1 MQELMELEAANTKS
15 IEDVI
20 EEERRQVEAKTP
32 ITEQVSGARQALP
45 PEWVLCLLLIHTIAT
60 AL

>member
-1 MQELMELEAANTKS
+1 MELEAANTKS

-32 ITEQVSGARQALP
+32 ITEEVSAARQAFP
-45 PEWVLCLLLIHTIAT
+45 PPLVLCLLVILKNAM
-60 AL
+60 AV

>member
-32 ITEQVSGARQALP
+32 ITEQVPAACQALP
-45 PEWVLCLLLIHTIAT
+45 LLWVIVCL
-60 AL
+60 